1 MSTTEAGSPAR
12 LPVARTGSIYFV
24 GNATTVIRWGPFAL
38 LTDPNFLHRGQH
50 AYLGHGLTSRRLT
63 EPAIGVEEVP
73 ADLDLVVLS
82 HLHGDHWDRLARRH
96 LDHTLPVLTT
106 PRAAR
111 RLRRLHRF
119 PRALGMPTWKVHT
132 VAKGD
137 ATLRVTALPGRHA
150 PGIAQRLL
158 PPVMGSLLEFGS
170 ASGGVEQR
178 LYISGDT
185 LMFEGVREI
194 ARRCP
199 GIDVSLLHLG
209 GTRLPGGLLVTMDA
223 VQGAD
228 MIETLKPRRAIPIH
242 YDEYTVMKSPL
253 ADFRAEVER
262 RGLAA
267 SVTYLDR
274 GESAT
279 FGV

>member
-1 MSTTEAGSPAR
+1 
-12 LPVARTGSIYFV
+12 VFFV

-73 ADLDLVVLS
+73 ADLDLIVLS

-96 LDHTLPVLTT
+96 LDRSLPVLTT
-106 PRAAR
+106 PHAAR

-119 PRALGMPTWKVHT
+119 PRALGMPTWKVHAF
-132 VAKGD
+132 AKGD
-137 ATLRVTALPGRHA
+137 ATLRVTALPGLHA

-170 ASGGVEQR
+170 TSGEVEQR

-199 GIDVSLLHLG
+199 GIDLSLLHLG

-223 VQGAD
+223 AQGAD
-228 MIETLKPRRAIPIH
+228 MIEALEPARAIPIH
-242 YDEYTVMKSPL
+242 YDDYTVMKSPL
-253 ADFRAEVER
+253 ADFRAEVAR

-267 SVTYLDR
+267 SVTYLER
-274 GESAT
+274 GETAT